1 MPWLHELSSH
11 QMELVSAALRHISD
25 ARTLLPSSPVQA
37 MYLAGY
43 GPECIR
49 KAALMRLP
57 GDEEDQRNRAIG
69 HRFGKPEELT
79 LKLFCDSDTLA
90 PRYRLTGWKSQVNV
104 LGDWKED
111 LRYGRSD
118 SVPRGRATRLVDACE
133 TLTVQTL
140 ADLWSDGRLEPLD
153 TLLRTS

>member
-1 MPWLHELSSH
+1 MPWLHDLSDP
-11 QMELVSAALRHISD
+11 QMSLVSAALRHIAD
-25 ARTLLPSSPVQA
+25 AQTLLADSPVQA

-57 GDEEDQRNRAIG
+57 EEQEDQRNRAIG
-69 HRFGKPEELT
+69 HRFDKPEETT

-90 PRYRLTGWKSQVNV
+90 SRYKLTDWKRQVNV

-118 SVPRGRATRLVDACE
+118 SVPRARAQKLLESCERL
-133 TLTVQTL
+133 TLHTL
-140 ADLWSDGRLEPLD
+140 ADLWADGRLEPLEQ
-153 TLLRTS
+153 LLQTA